1 MQENETAETASTDE
15 TATEATETTAPG
27 ETAENKT
34 ENIAEGVSFVPVET
48 ADDQAAPALTD
59 DNSAENA
66 PAEDA
71 SAQNEKGETVPETP
85 AEPEEEEEITYH
97 AVQKEDSVT
106 AIWEMQGRKHIRTI
120 DPRSREGAEI
130 LRLFTAEEGE
140 EIAA

>member
-1 MQENETAETASTDE
+1 MQENETTEVSPIAETNS
-15 TATEATETTAPG
+15 ETTDSNVTG
-27 ETAENKT
+27 ENAAENPENQAASGVA
-34 ENIAEGVSFVPVET
+34 ENIS
-48 ADDQAAPALTD
+48 
-59 DNSAENA
+59 
-66 PAEDA
+66 EDA
-71 SAQNEKGETVPETP
+71 SNTASDGDATGQSNQTIESGTVEAP

-140 EIAA
+140 EAAAA

>member
-1 MQENETAETASTDE
+1 MQENETTEAA
-15 TATEATETTAPG
+15 ATEETT
-27 ETAENKT
+27 
-34 ENIAEGVSFVPVET
+34 
-48 ADDQAAPALTD
+48 PATT
-59 DNSAENA
+59 
-66 PAEDA
+66 DA
-71 SAQNEKGETVPETP
+71 SASDANAGTADNQTEETANAGATQINAANDSTTNAAEATAPETP

-140 EIAA
+140 EAA

>member
-1 MQENETAETASTDE
+1 MQDNETTEVASAEETAS
-15 TATEATETTAPG
+15 EATETISTDENNQNAESQNENNVEAG
-27 ETAENKT
+27 TSQINEAGNETAN
-34 ENIAEGVSFVPVET
+34 
-48 ADDQAAPALTD
+48 AA
-59 DNSAENA
+59 
-66 PAEDA
+66 
-71 SAQNEKGETVPETP
+71 PETP

-140 EIAA
+140 EAA